1 VTYSNQFSIV
11 SAGSGAKQNSAA
23 SGAVSATTTTLTKLE
38 PSTASTPSPTLK
50 ITATSLSTKSLT
62 ISSSSVTSAS
72 ASISI
77 PASPS
82 TPNTKQGLSSGTV
95 AGIGVGCTL
104 EALILLALVIFAV
117 LFIPQKSLKKGVARE
132 ETGIA
137 ELASGTKSV
146 AELGSGKRLNEE
158 EMEELQRRKW
168 AAELEDLGSKG
179 AELCGE
185 RNSRA
190 ELEALR
196 EKARVAYE
204 KEA

>member
-1 VTYSNQFSIV
+1 
-11 SAGSGAKQNSAA
+11 
-23 SGAVSATTTTLTKLE
+23 
-38 PSTASTPSPTLK
+38 
-50 ITATSLSTKSLT
+50 
-62 ISSSSVTSAS
+62 
-72 ASISI
+72 
-77 PASPS
+77 
-82 TPNTKQGLSSGTV
+82 V
-95 AGIGVGCTL
+95 AGIGVGCTF
-104 EALILLALVIFAV
+104 EGLILLALVIFAV
-117 LFIPQKSLKKGVARE
+117 LFIPQKSSKKGVARE